1 MSVVNLFSGVFCYA
15 EEVVHGVSSRLGYPV
30 LRDEDL
36 ISRVAAQNGKQ
47 AGALRRAMF
56 GRPSI
61 FNQFSHE
68 RERAL
73 SRLKVGMAELLAAE
87 ELVYFGYAAL
97 LVPRSI
103 SHVLDVCL
111 IAEAKG
117 RSVRAARE
125 LGLSE
130 KEALAHVHREDEAAT
145 RWVEFVRGSDP
156 WDPKLYDMRIG
167 MDQVGVEHA
176 VEQICHNATS
186 PILAPGAASRQAV
199 KDFLLASQVEQALTA
214 KGHHPQDAEVSA
226 QVGKVSISL
235 NKKVMMLGRLSEEL
249 EELARGVPGVKAVE
263 VAPGASFYQADIYRQ
278 ADFKL
283 PSKVLL
289 VDDEREFVETLSER
303 LMLREIGSAV
313 VYDGTEALRVATE
326 EEPDVIVLDLKMP
339 GIDGVEVL
347 KRLKKDHPEMEVII
361 LTGHGSARDR
371 ETCMQLGAFAYLE
384 KPVDIEQLSK
394 VMQEAYDKIMASQG

>member
-1 MSVVNLFSGVFCYA
+1 MSVVNLFSGVFCFA
-15 EEVVHGVSSRLGYPV
+15 EEVVHGLSSRLEYPV
-30 LRDEDL
+30 MRDEDL
-36 ISRVAAQNGKQ
+36 ISQVAETSGIK

-56 GRPSI
+56 GKPSI
-61 FNQFSHE
+61 FNQFSNE
-68 RERAL
+68 KERAV
-73 SRLKVGMAELLAAE
+73 SRLKLGMAELLAQE
-87 ELVYFGYAAL
+87 ELIYLGYASH

-103 SHVLDVCL
+103 THVLDVCL

-117 RSVRAARE
+117 RAVRGARE

-130 KEALAHVHREDEAAT
+130 KDALARIHREDEAAI
-145 RWVEFVRGSDP
+145 RWVEYLRGREA

-167 MDQVGVEHA
+167 MDQVGETEA
-176 VEQICHNATS
+176 VNQICDNVDS
-186 PILAPGAASRQAV
+186 VILAPNAASRQEV
-199 KDFLLASQVEQALTA
+199 KDFLLGAQVEAALA
-214 KGHHPQDAEVSA
+214 DKGHNPHDLKVEAKDG
-226 QVGKVSISL
+226 QVGIAI

-249 EELARGVPGVKAVE
+249 EELVKTVPGVSSVQ
-263 VAPGASFYQADIYRQ
+263 VAPGPAYYQADIYRQ

-313 VYDGTEALRVATE
+313 VYDGTEALKMAAE
-326 EEPDVIVLDLKMP
+326 EEPEVIVLDLKMP

-347 KRLKKDHPEMEVII
+347 KRLKTDHPEMEVII

-371 ETCMQLGAFAYLE
+371 ELCLQIGAFAYLE
-384 KPVDIEQLSK
+384 KPVDIDQLSE
-394 VMQEAYDKIMASQG
+394 VMQQAYDKIRSAQG